1 MSLKTEYDLQPLDDG
16 GNDRTSENNLFH
28 EKITAPHV
36 YHTFLN
42 LKSNAR
48 LRRETVPKTTFF
60 FGGRE
65 FIRDDEFSLIP
76 SLLRKK
82 HSGTVSLR
90 I

>member
-28 EKITAPHV
+28 EKITAPHE

-48 LRRETVPKTTFF
+48 LRLETVPKTTFF
-60 FGGRE
+60 LE
-65 FIRDDEFSLIP
+65 D
-76 SLLRKK
+76 
-82 HSGTVSLR
+82 VSSSVTTNFP
-90 I
+90 